1 MQDTIGKYEEHFDKQ
16 VFRVTYKL
24 KDYQVILLKK
34 DLKKDLKEI
43 SIILDGVVQKMT
55 KEEGKWRFEHGND
68 RELANDIWRAISLR
82 YRIFA

>member
-43 SIILDGVVQKMT
+43 SILLDGVVQKMI
-55 KEEGKWRFEHGND
+55 KEEGKWHFEHGND

>member
-34 DLKKDLKEI
+34 DLKK
-43 SIILDGVVQKMT
+43 T
-55 KEEGKWRFEHGND
+55 
-68 RELANDIWRAISLR
+68 LR
-82 YRIFA
+82 K